1 MEALIEIRNE
11 EIRLRDAG
19 LLQSGT
25 VFAARSSAGRSS
37 SARSAAP
44 VPLASS
50 LIVPPAARGESGGM
64 HCDCDGHVETF
75 CYRKKKAQKAQA
87 YRYS

>member
-1 MEALIEIRNE
+1 MEALVEIRNE
-11 EIRLRDAG
+11 EIHLRDAG

-37 SARSAAP
+37 SACSAAP

-87 YRYS
+87 YRYL